1 MDSLNGILRQQDMGE
16 QIVNKIIVLILL
28 LVGCSSPSGRTQRTE
43 EPLLEPVPQ
52 SQDYRWM
59 EKYSKPKCTDG
70 KCGRKVI

>member
-1 MDSLNGILRQQDMGE
+1 
-16 QIVNKIIVLILL
+16 
-28 LVGCSSPSGRTQRTE
+28 
-43 EPLLEPVPQ
+43 LEPVPQ